1 MADHRM
7 KKPGQEE
14 RERLIFH
21 IDVNSA
27 FLSWESVYRLRKDPQ
42 ALDLRTVPAVIGGDA
57 KSRHGIVLAKSVPAK
72 RFGISTAETLVSARR
87 KCPDLLVV
95 PSRFDI
101 YLDYSAKLLAL
112 LGEYTPDIEKFSIDE
127 AFLDMTDTIH
137 LFGPPVE
144 TADEI
149 RRRVREELGFTVNVG
164 IAPNKLLAKMAS
176 DFEKPDKTHTLFSQE
191 VPQKLWPLPLREL
204 FFVGGAAAG
213 KLERIG
219 LHTIGDVAA
228 CDPRILKAH
237 VGDRYGAM
245 IYQYAWG
252 RDDSPVA
259 ERDPHTKGYGN
270 SITLPRDVSDLE
282 TAKQVLLAL
291 SETVGARLRRDQVT
305 CNCVCVELKDWQ
317 FHSQSHQTTLS
328 IPTDSTG
335 VLYENA
341 CRLLEEFWDLRPV
354 RLIGL
359 RTTRIQ
365 EDGFEQMSLFETEQ
379 DRRRK
384 ALEQAVDAIRGKYG
398 VDSIKRASFLK
409 EDALVD
415 HAVSKRK
422 HLKQE
427 GT

>member
-1 MADHRM
+1 M
-7 KKPGQEE
+7 
-14 RERLIFH
+14 
-21 IDVNSA
+21 
-27 FLSWESVYRLRKDPQ
+27 
-42 ALDLRTVPAVIGGDA
+42 
-57 KSRHGIVLAKSVPAK
+57 
-72 RFGISTAETLVSARR
+72 
-87 KCPDLLVV
+87 
-95 PSRFDI
+95 
-101 YLDYSAKLLAL
+101 
-112 LGEYTPDIEKFSIDE
+112 
-127 AFLDMTDTIH
+127 
-137 LFGPPVE
+137 
-144 TADEI
+144 
-149 RRRVREELGFTVNVG
+149 
-164 IAPNKLLAKMAS
+164 
-176 DFEKPDKTHTLFSQE
+176 
-191 VPQKLWPLPLREL
+191 
-204 FFVGGAAAG
+204 
-213 KLERIG
+213 
-219 LHTIGDVAA
+219 
-228 CDPRILKAH
+228 
-237 VGDRYGAM
+237 
-245 IYQYAWG
+245 
-252 RDDSPVA
+252 
-259 ERDPHTKGYGN
+259 
-270 SITLPRDVSDLE
+270 
-282 TAKQVLLAL
+282 
-291 SETVGARLRRDQVT
+291 T

-317 FHSQSHQTTLS
+317 FRSQSHQTTLS

>member
-1 MADHRM
+1 MEDDRAR
-7 KKPGQEE
+7 KPSQPG

-27 FLSWESVYRLRKDPQ
+27 FLSWESVYRLKQDPE
-42 ALDLRTVPAVIGGDA
+42 ALDLRTVPSVIGGDD

-112 LGEYTPDIEKFSIDE
+112 LEEYTPDIEKFSIDE

-137 LFGPPVE
+137 LFGDPVE
-144 TADEI
+144 TADQI

-228 CDPRILKAH
+228 CDLRILKAH
-237 VGDRYGAM
+237 VGDKYGAL
-245 IYQYAWG
+245 IHQYACG
-252 RDDSPVA
+252 KDDSPVA

-328 IPTDSTG
+328 VPTDSTG

-427 GT
+427 DS